1 MLGDFANEEKKK
13 NTAHTS
19 QYSLMH
25 AQDKHSNVKLN
36 ELLLLEIKG

>member
-13 NTAHTS
+13 NTAHS